1 MYYNARQIE
10 EDLHKLEEEQLA
22 DSAKIIFEGPDEAFQ
37 LVAGV
42 DVAYSEGVAYSA
54 AVVLD
59 DELELVEKASAQCVT
74 EFPYI
79 PGFLSYRELK
89 PAKLAVDKLT
99 DYDAL
104 MVNGH
109 GLAHPRGFGLAS
121 HLGLRIGKPTLG
133 VARRLLV
140 GDFAESHKD
149 DTLVLFNGRIIG
161 ARHVSPTGAPVY
173 VSVGHMISL
182 DAAVEL
188 VRDYTIEGRL
198 PEPLRLAHEFARMLM
213 EKS

>member
-1 MYYNARQIE
+1 MYANVRPSQE
-10 EDLHKLEEEQLA
+10 TLLRLEEEQIAGSLEVA
-22 DSAKIIFEGPDEAFQ
+22 TEGLDEGCE

-42 DVAYSEGVAYSA
+42 DVAYRDGVAYAA

-59 DELELVEKASAQCVT
+59 EELSLVETVGAQCVA
-74 EFPYI
+74 EFPYV

-89 PAKLAVDKLT
+89 PARLAVDRLT
-99 DYDAL
+99 DYDVL

-121 HLGLRIGKPTLG
+121 HLGLTLGRPTLG

-140 GDFAESHKD
+140 GEPSDPGSDESTVVYD
-149 DTLVLFNGRIIG
+149 GRVIG
-161 ARHVSPTGAPVY
+161 AMLVSPTGAPVY

-182 DAAVEL
+182 EAAVEL
-188 VRDYTIEGRL
+188 VRDYTLDGRF
-198 PEPLRLAHEFARMLM
+198 PEPLRQAHEAARMLT
-213 EKS
+213 EES

>member
-1 MYYNARQIE
+1 MYAKDRPPQE
-10 EDLHKLEEEQLA
+10 ELLGFEEEQLA
-22 DSAKIIFEGPDEAFQ
+22 GSLEVIAEGPDEGFE

-42 DVAYSEGVAYSA
+42 DVSYREGVAYAA

-59 DELELVEKASAQCVT
+59 EELSLVETANAQCVA
-74 EFPYI
+74 EFPYV

-89 PAKLAVDKLT
+89 PARLAVERLT
-99 DYDAL
+99 DYDVL

-121 HLGLRIGKPTLG
+121 HLGLTLCRPTLG

-140 GDFAESHKD
+140 GELVDPEADQTHV
-149 DTLVLFNGRIIG
+149 TLNGKIIG
-161 ARHVSPTGAPVY
+161 ARLVSPTGAPVY

-182 DAAVEL
+182 DTAVEL
-188 VRDYTIEGRL
+188 VQDYTLEGRL
-198 PEPLRLAHEFARMLM
+198 PEPLRLAHEAARMM
-213 EKS
+213 TKES

>member
-1 MYYNARQIE
+1 MFASARPTKE
-10 EDLHKLEEEQLA
+10 ELLRMEEEQLA
-22 DSAKIIFEGPDEAFQ
+22 RSMEVSTDGPDAGFE

-42 DVAYSEGVAYSA
+42 DVAYREGVAYAA
-54 AVVLD
+54 AVVM
-59 DELELVEKASAQCVT
+59 DEELGLVETAGAQCVA
-74 EFPYI
+74 EFPYV

-89 PAKLAVDKLT
+89 PAKLAVEKLT
-99 DYDAL
+99 DYDIL

-121 HLGLRIGKPTLG
+121 HLGLALGVPTVG

-140 GDFAESHKD
+140 GAPA
-149 DTLVLFNGRIIG
+149 DTDPDQTPVTLNGKVIG
-161 ARHVSPTGAPVY
+161 ARLTSPTGAPVY

-188 VRDYTIEGRL
+188 VRDYTLEGRL
-198 PEPLRLAHEFARMLM
+198 PEPLRLAHEAARMLM
-213 EKS
+213 KES

>member
-1 MYYNARQIE
+1 MYANARPPQE
-10 EDLHKLEEEQLA
+10 ELLRLEEEQLA
-22 DSAKIIFEGPDEAFQ
+22 HSLEVVSDGPEGGFE

-42 DVAYSEGVAYSA
+42 DVAYREGVAYAA

-59 DELELVEKASAQCVT
+59 EDLGLVETAGAQCVT
-74 EFPYI
+74 EFPYV

-89 PAKLAVDKLT
+89 PAKLAVEKLRE
-99 DYDAL
+99 YDAL

-121 HLGLRIGKPTLG
+121 HLGLTLRKPTLG

-140 GDFAESHKD
+140 GELADPDSDQTHV
-149 DTLVLFNGRIIG
+149 TLGGKVIG
-161 ARHVSPTGAPVY
+161 VRLVSPTGAPVY

-182 DAAVEL
+182 DAAVAL
-188 VRDYTIEGRL
+188 VQDYTLDGRL
-198 PEPLRLAHEFARMLM
+198 PEPLRLAHEAARMLT
-213 EKS
+213 EES

>member
-1 MYYNARQIE
+1 MYANIRPSQEI
-10 EDLHKLEEEQLA
+10 LLRLEEEQTAGALEVIM
-22 DSAKIIFEGPDEAFQ
+22 DGPDEDFE

-42 DVAYSEGVAYSA
+42 DVTYREGVAYAA

-59 DELELVEKASAQCVT
+59 EELCLVETAGAQCVA
-74 EFPYI
+74 EFPYV

-89 PAKLAVDKLT
+89 PARLAVEKLT

-121 HLGLRIGKPTLG
+121 HLGITLGKPTVG

-140 GDFAESHKD
+140 GEPSDPGSRESS
-149 DTLVLFNGRIIG
+149 VVYNGRVIG
-161 ARHVSPTGAPVY
+161 AMLVSPTGAPVY
-173 VSVGHMISL
+173 ISVGHMISL

-188 VRDYTIEGRL
+188 VQDYTLDGRL
-198 PEPLRLAHEFARMLM
+198 PEPLRQAHEAARMLT
-213 EKS
+213 EES